1 MAVLTPQQRNTLESA
16 VKNAR
21 TAAEQ
26 GAFNALHSLG
36 IDNTE
41 PFAHLSAEER
51 TLRNRL
57 RSKGRLLGDDL
68 TASGTQNMSHL
79 CYELAYE
86 TWHKMLFA
94 KFLEANDLLMHPDG
108 VAVTLDDCEELAR
121 DENFV
126 DKWEAAANYASLML
140 PAIFRPNDPLMQ
152 IHFATN
158 DRIRLES
165 IIDALETSIFTAE
178 DALGWVYQFWQSEA
192 KALINASGEKID
204 GAKLPAVTQLF
215 TEPYMVNF
223 LIDNTIG
230 AWWVSRNPGITP
242 PVKFEYLRLLDDGT
256 PAAGKFEGWPDT
268 VSDKKQNSNNSQ
280 PSCNAVSSPFGGGR
294 EGVSLLPSPQG
305 EGLGVRCLDPCM
317 GSGHFI
323 ASLFTVFATLR
334 MYEEGLTRE
343 EATDLVIAEN
353 LHGLELDAR
362 CTQIAAFNLAL
373 TAWKFCGHY
382 KTLPEMN
389 LACSGIAPKGKVEDW
404 IKLVENA
411 NDERLIN
418 GMRMLYDHFQLAPEL
433 GSLLDPSTIK
443 ADAFTAG
450 FKELQ
455 PYLTQ
460 ALANEVDKDQIE
472 RGVMAAGI
480 AKAGEIL
487 AKKYTLQIT
496 NVPYLSRGKQD
507 TILQDYCKKNYSE
520 AKGELATVFLEKM
533 LKSNNFGGIS
543 CTVMPQNWL
552 FLTSYKSCREKLL
565 KNQSWSIVA
574 RLGTKSFQTPMW
586 DFNVILISIQNIK
599 PNRGSLLTGLDVSKV
614 PNATE
619 KSEVLKAIELQ
630 TVNQLAQ
637 LKNPD
642 SRIIIDNQ
650 IHNLPL
656 LSDFANA
663 YIGLHVGGWDAFK
676 RGFWEINKMNEDWT
690 FVQGSVDGINHY
702 SGLEC
707 ISYWPNNGKIHENN
721 PNARVQGKQAWGKS
735 GFITSP
741 MGRIPFAIYLGGIF
755 DNNTCVIIPKDLNNK
770 PAIWCFCF
778 SEEYNYEIRKIDQKL
793 NVTNSTLVK
802 IPFDLTHWQKVAE
815 EKYPNGLPKPYSDD
829 ATQWLFH
836 GHPIKADNPLQVAV
850 ARLLGYR
857 WPAENDSEMELADE
871 ARDLIKAV
879 KAFDGLSDDDG
890 IFCIPSV
897 NGEEAGADRVRG
909 FLQAVYGE
917 EWSNSSLSALFTK
930 EGASSSNLEDWLRKE
945 FFVQHCKLF
954 QNRPFIWHIWDGRV
968 DGFSALV
975 NYHTLTK
982 DNFSKLIYTYLGDWI
997 RMCDAKKNN
1006 EESGAE
1012 GLLSAALKL
1021 KEKLELILEGEAPY
1035 DIFVRWKPIEQQPI
1049 GWEPDLNDGVRLN
1062 VRPFVEA
1069 GVLRSKFN
1077 VKWGI
1082 DRGKNPAGAHWGE
1095 IRDNDIH
1102 LSLEEKRKAREEK

>member
-1 MAVLTPQQRNTLESA
+1 MPVLTPQQRNTLESA

-36 IDNTE
+36 IDNADV
-41 PFAHLSAEER
+41 FAHLTAEQR

-68 TASGTQNMSHL
+68 PATGTQNISQL

-94 KFLEANDLLMHPDG
+94 KFLEANYLLMHTDG
-108 VAVTLDDCEELAR
+108 VAVNLDDCEELAR
-121 DENFV
+121 EENFV
-126 DKWEAAANYASLML
+126 DKWDAAANYASNML
-140 PAIFRPNDPLMQ
+140 PAIFRTDDPLMQ
-152 IHFATN
+152 VPFATN
-158 DRIRLES
+158 DRIKLES
-165 IIDALETSIFTAE
+165 IIDALETTIFTAD
-178 DALGWVYQFWQSEA
+178 DALGWVYQFWQSDE
-192 KALINASGEKID
+192 KKRINELGCKID

-242 PVKFEYLRLLDDGT
+242 PVKFEYLRLLEDGK
-256 PAAGKFEGWPDT
+256 PAAGNFEGWPNKT
-268 VSDKKQNSNNSQ
+268 AEITS
-280 PSCNAVSSPFGGGR
+280 
-294 EGVSLLPSPQG
+294 
-305 EGLGVRCLDPCM
+305 LDPCM

-323 ASLFTVFATLR
+323 ASLFPVFATLR
-334 MYEEGLTRE
+334 IYEEGLTKE

-411 NDERLIN
+411 NDERLVN

-443 ADAFTAG
+443 ADAFTVG

-455 PYLTQ
+455 PYLAK
-460 ALANEVDKDQIE
+460 ALDNEVDKDQIE

-487 AKKYTLQIT
+487 SQKYTLQIT

-507 TILQDYCKKNYSE
+507 KVLQDYCETNYSE
-520 AKGELATVFLEKM
+520 AKGDLATVFLEKM
-533 LKSNNFGGIS
+533 LKSNTLGGNS
-543 CTVMPQNWL
+543 CSVIPQNWL
-552 FLTSYKSCREKLL
+552 FLTSYKKYREKLL
-565 KNQSWSIVA
+565 KNEKWSIIA

-586 DFNVILISIQNIK
+586 DFNVMLL
-599 PNRGSLLTGLDVSKV
+599 SLTHSKSPIEHSFIALDVSDALSVAAKIETLNTSELKV
-614 PNATE
+614 VIQKIQLENPDARVVIENVEPSQLLSEYAYGVHGLGTKDSPRFIIDFYE
-619 KSEVLKAIELQ
+619 FPVMGVDWEVLQSTPNGKSFYSGYSKAVFWQKNNGILKSLGDKG
-630 TVNQLAQ
+630 LAV
-637 LKNPD
+637 L
-642 SRIIIDNQ
+642 
-650 IHNLPL
+650 
-656 LSDFANA
+656 
-663 YIGLHVGGWDAFK
+663 VGG
-676 RGFWEINKMNEDWT
+676 I
-690 FVQGSVDGINHY
+690 
-702 SGLEC
+702 
-707 ISYWPNNGKIHENN
+707 
-721 PNARVQGKQAWGKS
+721 AWGKGGIALS
-735 GFITSP
+735 QMGELAPSIYNGALFEKNAAVISP
-741 MGRIPFAIYLGGIF
+741 KDSLQIKAIYAY
-755 DNNTCVIIPKDLNNK
+755 CSSK
-770 PAIWCFCF
+770 
-778 SEEYNYEIRKIDQKL
+778 EYINEIRKIDQKL
-793 NVTNSTLVK
+793 YVTNTTMVK
-802 IPFDLTHWQKVAE
+802 VPFDLAHWQTVAE

-836 GHPIKADNPLQVAV
+836 GHMIKADNPLQVAI

-857 WPAENDSEMELADE
+857 WPAENDKSMELADE
-871 ARDLIKAV
+871 ARELIAAV
-879 KAFDGLSDDDG
+879 KAFDSLSDDDG

-917 EWSNSSLSALFTK
+917 DWSNSSLSSLFNK
-930 EGASSSNLEDWLRKE
+930 EGATSSNLEDWLRKE

-954 QNRPFIWHIWDGRV
+954 QNRPFIWHIWDGRA

-997 RMCDAKKNN
+997 RMCEAKKNN

-1035 DIFVRWKPIEQQPI
+1035 DIFVRWKPLNQQPI

-1082 DRGKNPAGAHWGE
+1082 DRGKNPAGSHWGE
-1095 IRDNDIH
+1095 VRDNDTH
-1102 LSLEEKRKAREEK
+1102 LSLEEKRSARY

>member
-36 IDNTE
+36 IDNSE
-41 PFAHLSAEER
+41 PFQHLSAEER

-57 RSKGRLLGDDL
+57 RSKGRLLGDEL
-68 TASGTQNMSHL
+68 PATGAQNISHL

-94 KFLEANDLLMHPDG
+94 KFLEANDLLMHTDG
-108 VAVTLDDCEELAR
+108 VAVTLEDCEELAR
-121 DENFV
+121 EENFA
-126 DKWEAAANYASLML
+126 DKWDAAANYASNML
-140 PAIFRPNDPLMQ
+140 PAIFRTDDPLMKVP
-152 IHFATN
+152 FATN
-158 DRIRLES
+158 DRIKLES
-165 IIDALETSIFTAE
+165 IIDALESSIFTAE
-178 DALGWVYQFWQSEA
+178 DALGWVYQFWQSDE
-192 KALINASGEKID
+192 KKRINASGDPID
-204 GAKLPAVTQLF
+204 GARLPAVTQLF

-230 AWWVSRNPGITP
+230 AWWVGRNLDITP
-242 PVKFEYLRLLDDGT
+242 PVKFVYLRFLEDGK
-256 PAAGKFEGWPDT
+256 PAAGNFEGWPNKTADIT
-268 VSDKKQNSNNSQ
+268 S
-280 PSCNAVSSPFGGGR
+280 
-294 EGVSLLPSPQG
+294 
-305 EGLGVRCLDPCM
+305 LDPCM

-323 ASLFTVFATLR
+323 ASLFPVLATLR

-343 EATDLVIAEN
+343 EATELVISQN

-389 LACSGIAPKGKVEDW
+389 LACSGIAPKGKVEEW
-404 IKLVENA
+404 IKLVETA
-411 NDERLIN
+411 NDERLVN

-455 PYLTQ
+455 PYLAQ

-487 AKKYTLQIT
+487 AQKYTLQIT
-496 NVPYLSRGKQD
+496 NVPYAKKGKLSVLISKYLE
-507 TILQDYCKKNYSE
+507 TNFPNSKE
-520 AKGELATVFLEKM
+520 ALETVFLEKM
-533 LKSNNFGGIS
+533 LNSNTIGGIT
-543 CTVMPQNWL
+543 CTVIPQNWL
-552 FLTSYKSCREKLL
+552 FLTSYKKFREKLL
-565 KNQSWSIVA
+565 KDESWSIVS
-574 RLGTKSFQTPMW
+574 RLGAKSFQTPMW
-586 DFNVILISIQNIK
+586 DFNVMLISIQHKI
-599 PNRGSLLTGLDVSKV
+599 PSIDSVFSGFDVSKL
-614 PNATE
+614 PNAAS
-619 KSEVLKAIELQ
+619 KDGALIVCDVQKI
-630 TVNQLAQ
+630 NQKEQ
-637 LKNPD
+637 LLNPD
-642 SRIIIDNQ
+642 GRIVFADMRNSKPLISKIAESGGGASSFDSPRFMQEFCEHPIIDSD
-650 IHNLPL
+650 IFI
-656 LSDFANA
+656 LSQSSPSNRKIYSGRSGIFKWEKGQGGLYDLMKAKKEIENYTSGIWSVWSRF
-663 YIGLHVGGWDAFK
+663 IGKKGICVGMMGEIAVTLYDG
-676 RGFWEINKMNEDWT
+676 RGFD
-690 FVQGSVDGINHY
+690 S
-702 SGLEC
+702 
-707 ISYWPNNGKIHENN
+707 
-721 PNARVQGKQAWGKS
+721 
-735 GFITSP
+735 
-741 MGRIPFAIYLGGIF
+741 
-755 DNNTCVIIPKDLNNK
+755 NTGVIIPTDEENLSALWAYCSSDFYREDL
-770 PAIWCFCF
+770 
-778 SEEYNYEIRKIDQKL
+778 RKIDQKI
-793 NVTNSTLVK
+793 NVTSGTLVK
-802 IPFDLTHWQKVAE
+802 VPFDLAHWQKVAD

-836 GHPIKADNPLQVAV
+836 GHPIKSDNPLQVAV

-871 ARDLIKAV
+871 ASDLIKAV
-879 KAFDGLSDDDG
+879 KAFDDLSDDDG

-909 FLQAVYGE
+909 FLQVVYGE
-917 EWSNSSLSALFTK
+917 QWSNSSLSALFTK
-930 EGASSSNLEDWLRKE
+930 EGASASNLEDWLRKE
-945 FFVQHCKLF
+945 FFIQHCKLF

-997 RMCDAKKNN
+997 RMCDAKRDNQ
-1006 EESGAE
+1006 ESGAD
-1012 GLLSAALKL
+1012 GLYSAAIKLQDKL
-1021 KEKLELILEGEAPY
+1021 KLILEGEAPY
-1035 DIFVRWKPIEQQPI
+1035 DIFVRWKPLSQQPI

-1095 IRDNDIH
+1095 IRDNDTH
-1102 LSLEEKRKAREEK
+1102 LTLEEKRKARE